1 MNPLFHEIFQR
12 ARLVSKEL
20 NQVLK
25 KYGLFSS
32 QWSVLFC
39 IYQQKEM
46 TLTEIWTYLNV
57 EAPTVTRTVNR
68 LADLGWVKVTPGED
82 RREKVVTL
90 SQKAIEKFPEIEKTM
105 IEFENQFLNYLSPEE
120 QTQLVYLLQK
130 LEKEGSSLFDH

>member
-120 QTQLVYLLQK
+120 QTQL
-130 LEKEGSSLFDH
+130 

>member
-12 ARLVSKEL
+12 SRLISKEL

-25 KYGLFSS
+25 NYGLFSS

-68 LADLGWVKVTPGED
+68 LADLGWVDVIHGED
-82 RREKVVTL
+82 RREKFVSL
-90 SQKAIEKFPEIEKTM
+90 SKKAIEAFPEIEQT
-105 IEFENQFLNYLSPEE
+105 IITFENQFLGKLSIPEQE
-120 QTQLVYLLQK
+120 QLVHLLQK
-130 LEKEGSSLFDH
+130 LEKEGS